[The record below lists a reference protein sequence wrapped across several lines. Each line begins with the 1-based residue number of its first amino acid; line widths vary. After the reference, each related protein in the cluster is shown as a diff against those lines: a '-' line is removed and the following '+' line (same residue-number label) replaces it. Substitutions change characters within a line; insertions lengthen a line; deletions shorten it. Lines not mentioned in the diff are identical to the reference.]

1 MKVLQQQHWH
11 LLSLMILL
19 GGIGLCVTWDSDF
32 LRGELGGVST
42 AIWLVIAILT
52 PILHQIYVLVCWRL
66 ELFYNRISAALGTD
80 GFKLYKAGFAILFV
94 LRLLTIIILAISNS
108 NSLNLN
114 TVLAYLLAGILFIPS
129 VYLFYSVKKYFG
141 MDRAFGIDHFDP
153 DRLKEVPF
161 VRKGMF
167 KYSSNAMYT
176 FGFLILWV
184 PGLLL
189 LSKAAILAGLFNHV
203 YIWVHYFFTEAPD
216 MKVIYGTEAVRLTI
230 LVE

>member
-1 MKVLQQQHWH
+1 
-11 LLSLMILL
+11 
-19 GGIGLCVTWDSDF
+19 
-32 LRGELGGVST
+32 
-42 AIWLVIAILT
+42 
-52 PILHQIYVLVCWRL
+52 
-66 ELFYNRISAALGTD
+66 
-80 GFKLYKAGFAILFV
+80 
-94 LRLLTIIILAISNS
+94 
-108 NSLNLN
+108 
-114 TVLAYLLAGILFIPS
+114 
-129 VYLFYSVKKYFG
+129 
-141 MDRAFGIDHFDP
+141 
-153 DRLKEVPF
+153 
-161 VRKGMF
+161 MF